1 MRDALII
8 ANPASG
14 RRRAC
19 RRRELAA
26 AQQILRN
33 TGIAAELL
41 WTDGAGRAT
50 EMARR
55 AATAGRGMVIVCGG
69 DGTIN
74 EVVNGLAGSQ
84 VPLAVLP
91 GGTANVLAK
100 ELSIPWDIPRAA
112 KLIAQ
117 AAPRRIALGQAVPL
131 GAPDEAA
138 PRWFLCVAGA
148 GPDGVMVYSV
158 AAAIKL
164 RLGILAYWLEG
175 VRQFMR
181 YRFPLFRVRAP
192 ELDREVDASMV
203 IVGRTA
209 SYGGPFR
216 ITTRASLCD
225 DLFEVCLVTTR
236 ARLRYLRYLPAIWSG
251 RLRRERGVYFARLRS
266 LRCEPLDEPRIYAQV
281 DGEPCGRLPVEF
293 RIVPEMLT
301 LLAPRQSDG

>member
-8 ANPASG
+8 ANPAAG
-14 RRRAC
+14 RRRAR

-26 AQQILRN
+26 AQEILRGA
-33 TGIAAELL
+33 GITTELV
-41 WTDGAGRAT
+41 WTDGAGSAT
-50 EMARR
+50 ALARR
-55 AATAGRGMVIVCGG
+55 AAGDGRGMVVVCGG

-74 EVVNGLAGSQ
+74 EAVNGLAGSQ

-100 ELSIPWDIPRAA
+100 ELGIPWDIPRAA
-112 KLIAQ
+112 GLIAR
-117 AAPRRIALGQAVPL
+117 AEPRRIALGQAVPL
-131 GAPDEAA
+131 GARDEAA

-158 AAAIKL
+158 AAALKL

-175 VRQFMR
+175 FRQLGR
-181 YRFPLFRVRAP
+181 YRFPHFRVTAP
-192 ELDREVDASMV
+192 ELDRDMDASMV

-216 ITTRASLCD
+216 ITTRASLYD
-225 DLFEVCLVTTR
+225 DRFEVCLITTR

-251 RLRRERGVYFARLRS
+251 RLRRERGVYFARVRS
-266 LRCEPLDEPRIYAQV
+266 LRCEPLDEPRVYAQV

-293 RIVPEMLT
+293 RVVPEMLT
-301 LLAPRQSDG
+301 LLVPAAATQ